1 MKPISTDLE
10 IILQPV
16 QLRED
21 EFLDEESTLIYS
33 GGAGHPGRNGLK

>member
-10 IILQPV
+10 NIFQPV

-21 EFLDEESTLIYS
+21 EYLDGETNLI
-33 GGAGHPGRNGLK
+33 

>member
-10 IILQPV
+10 NIFQPV

-21 EFLDEESTLIYS
+21 EY
-33 GGAGHPGRNGLK
+33 LKHSSFATIAVQIKRRIAYGN

>member
-1 MKPISTDLE
+1 MKPISKDLE

-21 EFLDEESTLIYS
+21 EYLDEESKLI
-33 GGAGHPGRNGLK
+33 

>member
-10 IILQPV
+10 NIFQPV

-21 EFLDEESTLIYS
+21 EYLDEESKLWA
-33 GGAGHPGRNGLK
+33 AG